1 MNPGLWF
8 LGACALILIAAH
20 VWVDPS
26 LSDEREL
33 QRRLR
38 LMQTREEAE
47 DGTLGL
53 DKTGRGY
60 IELDF
65 FNLFWIFVI
74 ASVLSL
80 IHILEV
86 SAMSPNSSTSTPKR
100 CA

>member
-1 MNPGLWF
+1 M
-8 LGACALILIAAH
+8 CIRDS

-60 IELDF
+60 IELD
-65 FNLFWIFVI
+65 
-74 ASVLSL
+74 LSL
-80 IHILEV
+80 IHI
-86 SAMSPNSSTSTPKR
+86 
-100 CA
+100 